1 MGELAEALK
10 KRTMRFALDACAL
23 IRQLDR
29 EEPGPTVRK
38 QLAKSSTSVAL
49 NYRAACRA
57 RSHDEYTSKMGLVAE
72 EADESFGWLEFIGE
86 ARMLNSKELPR
97 LVAEARELVA
107 IMSASYGTAREN
119 QRAGRSGRSS
129 GFPDHPRTTQSP
141 NSPALH
147 RSRRV

>member
-10 KRTMRFALDACAL
+10 KRTMRFALDACPL

-97 LVAEARELVA
+97 LVAESRELVA
-107 IMSASYGTAREN
+107 IISASYGTAREN
-119 QRAGRSGRSS
+119 QR
-129 GFPDHPRTTQSP
+129 
-141 NSPALH
+141 
-147 RSRRV
+147 RRKKRKE

>member
-10 KRTMRFALDACAL
+10 KRTMRFAVDAGAL
-23 IRQLDR
+23 IRQ
-29 EEPGPTVRK
+29 P
-38 QLAKSSTSVAL
+38 L

-97 LVAEARELVA
+97 LVAESRELVA

-119 QRAGRSGRSS
+119 QR
-129 GFPDHPRTTQSP
+129 
-141 NSPALH
+141 
-147 RSRRV
+147 RRKKRKE